1 MKNKQGFLPNLLNKY
16 GIRKLS
22 AGTAS
27 LLIGATLVFGING
40 QVKAA
45 ETDNTFSQ
53 NEDNKTND
61 SKSSDE
67 ELVKSED
74 DQISNTSADTTLE
87 SEFEQNNNP
96 SSIEESTNRND
107 EDTLSQRT
115 STETET
121 DTHVK
126 SADNQTTNETTNKN
140 DDNATTNHTENTS
153 DESTYQSD
161 DLNTTQHDN
170 SNTNQDTQSTLNP
183 TSKESSNKDEATSS
197 TPKEST
203 NIEKTS
209 LSNDTN
215 HQTTDEVNHS
225 DSNNMTNSTPND
237 IENELDTTQ
246 LTSHDE
252 SPSPQS
258 DNFTGF
264 TNLMATPLN
273 LRNDNS
279 RINLLAATEDTKPKT
294 YTKPNNSEYS
304 YLLND
309 LGYDATTVKEN
320 SNLRH
325 AGISQSQDN
334 TGSVIKLNLTKWLS
348 LQSNFV
354 NGGKVNLSFAQSDFY
369 TQIESITLSG
379 VKMDTTNNGQNWSAP
394 INGST
399 VNSGEIGSVTN
410 HEILIT
416 LKNSQTLSSLGY
428 SNNRPVYLTHTW
440 TTNDG
445 AIAEESIQVAS
456 ITPTLD
462 SKAPN
467 TTQKSGFTAGRVINK
482 IKYDSSQ
489 KSIKSVHTFKPN
501 ENFLQT
507 DYRAVLYVKEQVNKE
522 LIPYIDPNSVK
533 LYVSD
538 PDGKPIS
545 QDRYVNGSI
554 DNDGLFDSSK
564 INEISIKNNNTS
576 DQLSNART
584 SLDKNVFFGTL
595 GQSRSYTI
603 SYKLKDGYTL
613 ESVASKVSARET
625 FDSWMEVDYLDSYDS
640 GAPNKRLF
648 GSYASSYIDMIDRI
662 APVAPKA
669 NNITTEDTS
678 IKGTAEADTNINL
691 TFSDGRTLNGKVD
704 TNGNFSITIPS
715 DYVLTGKET
724 IKITSI
730 DKGDNVS
737 PAITISVID
746 KTPPAVKAISNKTQE
761 VNTAFNPF
769 IIEATDNSG
778 DKVMH
783 DVRGLPAGVTFNN
796 SSNMISGTPT
806 DVGSYT
812 VTVISRDVK
821 GNETE
826 TSFKINVVDTT
837 KPTVESVADQTQEV
851 NTEIEPIKI
860 EATDNSGQAVTNKV
874 EGLPDGV
881 TFDEA
886 TNTISGTPNEVGSYT
901 VTVTTTD
908 ESGNSETTTF
918 TIDVEDTTKPTVED
932 IADQT
937 QEVNTEITPITI
949 ESEDNSGRA
958 VMNKVEGLPD
968 GVTFDETTNTI
979 SGTPNEVGSYD
990 IKVTTTDESGNSETT
1005 TFTINV
1011 EDTTKPTV
1019 EDIADQTQE
1028 VNTEITPITIE
1039 SEDNSGQAV
1048 TNKVDGL
1055 PNGVTFDEAT
1065 NTISGTPNEVGS
1077 YDIKVT
1083 TTDESGNVTETTFT
1097 IDVED
1102 TTKPTVESVADQT
1115 QEVNTEITPITIESE
1130 DNSDQAV
1137 TNKVEGLPDG
1147 VTFDETT
1154 NTISGTPS
1162 EVGSYTVTVTTTDE
1176 SGNSETTT
1184 FTINVEDTTKP
1195 TVESVADQTQEVN
1208 TEITPITIES
1218 EDNSGQAVT
1227 NKVEGLPD
1235 GVTFDEATNT
1245 ISGTPSEVGRY
1256 DVTVTT
1262 TDESGNS
1269 ETTTFSINVEDTTK
1283 PTVESVA
1290 DQTQEVNTEITPI
1303 TIESEDNSDQA
1314 VTNKVEGLPDGVT
1327 FDETTNTISGTPSEV
1342 GSYTVTVTTTDE
1354 SGNSETTTFTIN
1366 VEDTTKP
1373 TVESVADQTQEVN
1386 TEITPITIESEDNS
1400 GQAVTNKVEGL
1411 PDGVTFDEATN
1422 TISGTPSEVGRYDVT
1437 VTTTDESGNSE
1448 TTTFSINVEDT
1459 TKPTVEDIADQTQEV
1474 NTEIEP
1480 IKIEATDNSGQAVTN
1495 KVEGLPAGV
1504 TFDEA
1509 TNTISGT
1516 PNEVGSYTVTV
1527 TTTDESGNSETTTFT
1542 IDVKD
1547 TTKPTV
1553 ESVANQTQE
1562 VNTEIEPIKIE
1573 ARDNSGQAVTNK
1585 VDGLPN
1591 GVTFDETTNTIS
1603 GTPSEVGSYDIK
1615 VTTTD
1620 ESGNATETT
1629 FTIDVEDTT
1638 KPTVESVADQKQEV
1652 NTEIEPIKIEAT
1664 DNSGQAVTNKV
1675 DGLPAGVT
1683 FDEATNTISG
1693 TPSEVGSYTVTVT
1706 TTDESGNATET
1717 TFTIDVEDTTK
1728 PTVEDIA
1735 DQTQEVN
1742 TEITPIKIEATDN
1755 SGQGVTNKVEGLP
1768 DGVTFDEAMNT
1779 ISGTPSEVSS
1789 YDITVTTT
1797 DESGNS
1803 ETTTF
1808 TIDVKDTT
1816 KPTVESVADQKQEVN
1831 TEIEPIKIE
1840 ATDNSGQA
1848 VTNKVDGLPAGVTF
1862 DEATNTISGTPSE
1875 VGSYTVTVTTTDESG
1890 NATETTFTIDVEDTT
1905 KPTVESVADQTQ
1917 EVNTEITPIT
1927 IESEDNSGQAVTNK
1941 VEGLPDGVTFDEATN
1956 TISGTPSEVGS
1967 YDITVTTTDESGN
1980 SETTTFTIDVEDTT
1994 KPTVES
2000 VVDQTQEVNTEITPI
2015 KIEATDNSGQTVMNK
2030 VEGLPD
2036 GVTFDEATNTISGTP
2051 SEVGSYTVTV
2061 TTTDE
2066 SGNATEITFTINVED
2081 TTKPTVEDIA
2091 DQTQEVN
2098 TEITP
2103 IKIEATD
2110 NSGQGVTNKVDGLPD
2125 GVTFDEATNTISGTP
2140 NEVGSYTVTVTT
2152 TDESGNATETTFTIN
2167 VEDTTKPTVESVVDQ
2182 TQEVNTEITPIN
2194 IEATDNSGQAV
2205 TNKVEGLPNGVT
2217 FDETTNTISGTPNEV
2232 GSYGI
2237 TVTTT
2242 DESGNVTETTFTIDV
2257 EDTTK
2262 PTVESVADQTQEVN
2276 TEITPIT
2283 IESEDNSGQAVTNKV
2298 EGLPDGV
2305 TFDETTNTIS
2315 GTPNEVGSYGITVTT
2330 TDESG
2335 NATEITFTINV
2346 EDTTKPTVE
2355 DIADQTQEVNTEIT
2369 PIKIEATDNSGQGV
2383 TNKVDGLPD
2392 GVTFDEATNTISGTP
2407 NEVGSYTVT
2416 VTTTDESGNATETTF
2431 TINVEDTTKPTVES
2445 VVDQTQEVNTEITP
2459 INIEATD
2466 NSGQAVTNKVEGLP
2480 NGVTFDETTN
2490 TISGTPNEVGSYG
2503 ITVTTTDE
2511 SGNVTETT
2519 FTIDVEDITKP
2530 TVESVADQTQEINT
2544 EIEPIKIEATDNSG
2558 QVVTNKVDGLPDGVT
2573 FDEATNTIS
2582 GTPNEVGS
2590 YGITVTTTD
2599 ESGNVTET
2607 TFTIDVKDTTKPTV
2621 ESIANQTQEVNTEIT
2636 PITIESEDNS
2646 GQAVTNKVEGLPDG
2660 VTFDEATNTIS
2671 GTPSEVGSY
2680 TVTVTT
2686 TDESGNATETTFT
2699 INVEDTTKPTVE
2711 SVADQTQ
2718 EVNTEIEPIK
2728 IEATDNSGQMVTNKV
2743 DGLPDGLTFD
2753 EATNTISGTPNE
2765 VGSYGITVTTTDES
2779 GNVTETTFTIDV
2791 KDTTKPTVESVADQT
2806 QEVNTE
2812 IEPIKIE
2819 AKDNSGQ
2826 AVTNKVEGL
2835 PDGVTFDEAT
2845 NTISGTPNEVGSYDI
2860 KVTTTDESGN
2870 ETETTFT
2877 IDVEDTTKPT
2887 VESVADQ
2894 TQEVNTEIT
2903 PITIESEDNSGQAI
2917 TNKVEGLPDGV
2928 TFDEA
2933 TNTISGTPNEVGR
2946 YDITVTTTDESGN
2959 ETETTFTINVE
2970 DTTKPTV
2977 ESIANQTQEVNT
2989 EITPITIESEDNSGQ
3004 AVTNKVDGLP
3014 DGVTFDE
3021 ATNTISGTPSE
3032 VGSYTVTVTT
3042 TDESGNETETTFTIN
3057 VEDTTK
3063 PTVESVADQT
3073 QEVNTEIEPIKIE
3086 ATDNSGQAVTNK
3098 VDGLPDGLTFDEA
3111 TNTISGTPN
3120 EVGSY
3125 GITVTTTDESG
3136 NETETTFTIDVKDT
3150 TKPTVESVADQTQEV
3165 NTEIE
3170 PIKIEA
3176 KDNSGQAVTNKVEGL
3191 PDGVTFDEATNTIS
3205 GTPSEV
3211 GSYTVTVTTTDE
3223 SGNSETTTFTI
3234 EVKDTTKPTV
3244 EDIAD
3249 QTQEVNTEIEPIKI
3263 EAKDNSGQAVTNK
3276 VDGLPAGVT
3285 FDEATNTIS
3294 GTPTEVGKYLITIT
3308 TIDKDGNT
3316 ATTTLTINIIDTTAP
3331 EQPTINKVTEN
3342 STEVSGRGEPGTI
3355 VEVTFPDGN
3364 KVEGKVD
3371 SDGNYHIQVPSE
3383 TTLKGGQPLQVI
3395 AIDKA
3400 GNKSEST
3407 TTTVID
3413 TTAPEQPTINKVTEN
3428 STEVSGRGEPGTIV
3442 EVTFPDGNKVEGKV
3456 DSDGNYHIQVPSET
3470 TLKGGQPLQ
3479 VIAIDKAGNK
3489 SESTTTTVIDTTA
3502 PEQPTINKVTE
3513 NSTEVSG
3520 RGEPGTIVEVTFPD
3534 GNKVEG
3540 KVDSDGNYHIQIPSD
3555 EKFKVGQQ
3563 LIVKVVDEEGNV
3575 SEPSI
3580 ATVHEEDKN
3589 SEKPGTVTDTVTKNN
3604 SKSLKHKASEQ
3615 QSYHNKSEK
3624 IMSVNKPTKIVEKDM
3639 STYDYSRYSKDI
3651 SNKNNKSATF
3661 EQQNVSD
3668 INNNQYSRNK
3678 VNQPVK
3684 KSRTNEINKD
3694 LPQTGE
3700 ENLNKSTLFGTLVA
3714 SLGALLLFFKRRK
3727 KDEDGK
3733 E

>member
-140 DDNATTNHTENTS
+140 DDNATTNHTESTS

-613 ESVASKVSARET
+613 ESIASKVSARET

-806 DVGSYT
+806 DVGLYT

-860 EATDNSGQAVTNKV
+860 EATDNSGQTVMNKV

-886 TNTISGTPNEVGSYT
+886 TNTISGTPSEVGSYT

-908 ESGNSETTTF
+908 ESGN
-918 TIDVEDTTKPTVED
+918 
-932 IADQT
+932 A
-937 QEVNTEITPITI
+937 
-949 ESEDNSGRA
+949 
-958 VMNKVEGLPD
+958 
-968 GVTFDETTNTI
+968 
-979 SGTPNEVGSYD
+979 
-990 IKVTTTDESGNSETT
+990 
-1005 TFTINV
+1005 
-1011 EDTTKPTV
+1011 
-1019 EDIADQTQE
+1019 
-1028 VNTEITPITIE
+1028 
-1039 SEDNSGQAV
+1039 
-1048 TNKVDGL
+1048 
-1055 PNGVTFDEAT
+1055 
-1065 NTISGTPNEVGS
+1065 
-1077 YDIKVT
+1077 
-1083 TTDESGNVTETTFT
+1083 TETTFT
-1097 IDVED
+1097 INVED

-1115 QEVNTEITPITIESE
+1115 QEVNTEITPIKIEAR
-1130 DNSDQAV
+1130 DNSGQAV

-1184 FTINVEDTTKP
+1184 FTIDVKDTTKP
-1195 TVESVADQTQEVN
+1195 TVEDIVDQTQEVN

-1218 EDNSGQAVT
+1218 EDNSG
-1227 NKVEGLPD
+1227 
-1235 GVTFDEATNT
+1235 
-1245 ISGTPSEVGRY
+1245 
-1256 DVTVTT
+1256 
-1262 TDESGNS
+1262 
-1269 ETTTFSINVEDTTK
+1269 
-1283 PTVESVA
+1283 
-1290 DQTQEVNTEITPI
+1290 
-1303 TIESEDNSDQA
+1303 QA

-1354 SGNSETTTFTIN
+1354 SGNSETTTFTIDVEDTTKPTVESVADQKQEVNTEIEPIKIEATDNSGQGVTNKVEGLPDGVTFDETTNTISGTPNEVGSYTVTVTTTDESGNATETTFTIDVEDTTKPTVESIADQTQEINTEIEPIKIEATDNSGQAVTNKVDGLPAGVTFDETTNTISGTPSKVGSYDITVTTTDESGNSETTTFTIN

-1386 TEITPITIESEDNS
+1386 TEIEPIKIEAKDNS
-1400 GQAVTNKVEGL
+1400 GQAVTNKVDGL
-1411 PDGVTFDEATN
+1411 PAGVTYDEVTN
-1422 TISGTPSEVGRYDVT
+1422 TISGTPSEVGSYTVT
-1437 VTTTDESGNSE
+1437 VTTTDESGNATE
-1448 TTTFSINVEDT
+1448 TTFTIDVKDT
-1459 TKPTVEDIADQTQEV
+1459 TKPTVEDIADQKQEV

-1495 KVEGLPAGV
+1495 KVEGLPDGV
-1504 TFDEA
+1504 TFDET

-1516 PNEVGSYTVTV
+1516 PSETGSYTVTV

-1542 IDVKD
+1542 IDVED

-1553 ESVANQTQE
+1553 ESVADQTQE
-1562 VNTEIEPIKIE
+1562 VNTEITPIKIE
-1573 ARDNSGQAVTNK
+1573 ARDNSGQTVTNK

-1620 ESGNATETT
+1620 ESGNETETT

-1638 KPTVESVADQKQEV
+1638 KPTVK
-1652 NTEIEPIKIEAT
+1652 
-1664 DNSGQAVTNKV
+1664 
-1675 DGLPAGVT
+1675 
-1683 FDEATNTISG
+1683 
-1693 TPSEVGSYTVTVT
+1693 
-1706 TTDESGNATET
+1706 
-1717 TFTIDVEDTTK
+1717 
-1728 PTVEDIA
+1728 DIA
-1735 DQTQEVN
+1735 DQT
-1742 TEITPIKIEATDN
+1742 
-1755 SGQGVTNKVEGLP
+1755 
-1768 DGVTFDEAMNT
+1768 
-1779 ISGTPSEVSS
+1779 
-1789 YDITVTTT
+1789 
-1797 DESGNS
+1797 
-1803 ETTTF
+1803 
-1808 TIDVKDTT
+1808 
-1816 KPTVESVADQKQEVN
+1816 QEVN

-1941 VEGLPDGVTFDEATN
+1941 VDGLPDGVTFDEAANTISGTPSEVGSYDIKVTTTDESGNATETTFTIDVEDTSKPTVESVANQTQEVNTEITPIKIEATDNSGQTVTNKVEGLPDGVTFDEATNTISGTPNEVGSYDIKVTTTDESGNATETTFTINVEDTTKPTVEDIADQTQEVNTEITPITIESEDNSGQVVTNKVEGLPDGVTFDEATNTISGTPSEVGRYDITVTTTDESGNATETTFTIDVEDTTKPTVESVADQTQEVNTEIEPIKIEATDNSGQAVTNKVDGLPAGVTFDETTN

-1980 SETTTFTIDVEDTT
+1980 SETTTFTIDVKDTT

-2000 VVDQTQEVNTEITPI
+2000 VADQTQEVNTEIEPI
-2015 KIEATDNSGQTVMNK
+2015 KIESEDNSGRAVMNK

-2051 SEVGSYTVTV
+2051 SEVGSY
-2061 TTTDE
+2061 
-2066 SGNATEITFTINVED
+2066 
-2081 TTKPTVEDIA
+2081 DI
-2091 DQTQEVN
+2091 
-2098 TEITP
+2098 
-2103 IKIEATD
+2103 K
-2110 NSGQGVTNKVDGLPD
+2110 
-2125 GVTFDEATNTISGTP
+2125 
-2140 NEVGSYTVTVTT
+2140 
-2152 TDESGNATETTFTIN
+2152 
-2167 VEDTTKPTVESVVDQ
+2167 
-2182 TQEVNTEITPIN
+2182 
-2194 IEATDNSGQAV
+2194 
-2205 TNKVEGLPNGVT
+2205 
-2217 FDETTNTISGTPNEV
+2217 
-2232 GSYGI
+2232 
-2237 TVTTT
+2237 VTTT

-2262 PTVESVADQTQEVN
+2262 PTVE
-2276 TEITPIT
+2276 
-2283 IESEDNSGQAVTNKV
+2283 
-2298 EGLPDGV
+2298 
-2305 TFDETTNTIS
+2305 
-2315 GTPNEVGSYGITVTT
+2315 
-2330 TDESG
+2330 
-2335 NATEITFTINV
+2335 
-2346 EDTTKPTVE
+2346 
-2355 DIADQTQEVNTEIT
+2355 DIADQTQEVNTEI
-2369 PIKIEATDNSGQGV
+2369 
-2383 TNKVDGLPD
+2383 
-2392 GVTFDEATNTISGTP
+2392 
-2407 NEVGSYTVT
+2407 
-2416 VTTTDESGNATETTF
+2416 
-2431 TINVEDTTKPTVES
+2431 
-2445 VVDQTQEVNTEITP
+2445 
-2459 INIEATD
+2459 
-2466 NSGQAVTNKVEGLP
+2466 
-2480 NGVTFDETTN
+2480 
-2490 TISGTPNEVGSYG
+2490 
-2503 ITVTTTDE
+2503 
-2511 SGNVTETT
+2511 
-2519 FTIDVEDITKP
+2519 
-2530 TVESVADQTQEINT
+2530 
-2544 EIEPIKIEATDNSG
+2544 EPIKIEAR
-2558 QVVTNKVDGLPDGVT
+2558 
-2573 FDEATNTIS
+2573 
-2582 GTPNEVGS
+2582 
-2590 YGITVTTTD
+2590 
-2599 ESGNVTET
+2599 
-2607 TFTIDVKDTTKPTV
+2607 
-2621 ESIANQTQEVNTEIT
+2621 
-2636 PITIESEDNS
+2636 DNS

-2686 TDESGNATETTFT
+2686 TDESGNSETTTFT
-2699 INVEDTTKPTVE
+2699 IDVEDTTKPTVE

-2728 IEATDNSGQMVTNKV
+2728 IEARDNSGQAVTNKV
-2743 DGLPDGLTFD
+2743 DGLPNGVTFD
-2753 EATNTISGTPNE
+2753 EATNTISGTPSE
-2765 VGSYGITVTTTDES
+2765 VGSYTVTVTTIDESGNATETTFTINVEDTTKPTVEDIADQTQEVNTEITPITIESEDNSGQAVTNKVDGLPAGVTFDEATNTINGTPSEVGSYDVTVTTTDES
-2779 GNVTETTFTIDV
+2779 GNSETTIFTIDV

-2819 AKDNSGQ
+2819 ARDNSGQ
-2826 AVTNKVEGL
+2826 AVTNKVDGL
-2835 PDGVTFDEAT
+2835 PAGVTFDEAT

-2870 ETETTFT
+2870 SETTIFT
-2877 IDVEDTTKPT
+2877 IDVKDTTKPT

-2894 TQEVNTEIT
+2894 TQEVNTEIES
-2903 PITIESEDNSGQAI
+2903 IKIEARDNSGQAV
-2917 TNKVEGLPDGV
+2917 TNKVDGLPAGV

-2933 TNTISGTPNEVGR
+2933 TNTISGTPNEVGS
-2946 YDITVTTTDESGN
+2946 YDIKVTTTDESGNSETTIFTIDVKDTTKPTVESVADQTQEVNTEIESIKIEARDNSGQAVTNKVDGLPAGVTFDEATNTISGTPSEVGSYTVTVTTTDESGN
-2959 ETETTFTINVE
+2959 SETTTFTIDVEDTTKPTVEDIADQTQEVNTEIDPIKIEATDNSGQAITNKVDGLPDGVTFDEVTNTISGTPSKVGSYTVTVTTTDESGNSETTTFTIDVEDTSKPTVESVADQTQEVNTEIEPIKIEATDNSGQAVTNKVDGLPDGVTFDETTNTISGTPSEVGSYDVTVTTTDESGNATETTFTINVE

-3042 TDESGNETETTFTIN
+3042 TDESGNSETTTFTIE
-3057 VEDTTK
+3057 VKDTTK

-3098 VDGLPDGLTFDEA
+3098 VDGLPDGVTFDEA

-3136 NETETTFTIDVKDT
+3136 NVTETTFTIDVKDT

-3400 GNKSEST
+3400 GNKSET
-3407 TTTVID
+3407 
-3413 TTAPEQPTINKVTEN
+3413 
-3428 STEVSGRGEPGTIV
+3428 
-3442 EVTFPDGNKVEGKV
+3442 
-3456 DSDGNYHIQVPSET
+3456 
-3470 TLKGGQPLQ
+3470 
-3479 VIAIDKAGNK
+3479 
-3489 SESTTTTVIDTTA
+3489 TTTTVIDTTA

>member
-140 DDNATTNHTENTS
+140 DDNATTNHTESTS

-613 ESVASKVSARET
+613 ESIASKVSARET

-806 DVGSYT
+806 DVGLYT

-860 EATDNSGQAVTNKV
+860 EATDNSGQTVMNKV

-886 TNTISGTPNEVGSYT
+886 TNTISGTPSEVGSYT

-908 ESGNSETTTF
+908 ESGN
-918 TIDVEDTTKPTVED
+918 
-932 IADQT
+932 A
-937 QEVNTEITPITI
+937 
-949 ESEDNSGRA
+949 
-958 VMNKVEGLPD
+958 
-968 GVTFDETTNTI
+968 
-979 SGTPNEVGSYD
+979 
-990 IKVTTTDESGNSETT
+990 
-1005 TFTINV
+1005 
-1011 EDTTKPTV
+1011 
-1019 EDIADQTQE
+1019 
-1028 VNTEITPITIE
+1028 
-1039 SEDNSGQAV
+1039 
-1048 TNKVDGL
+1048 
-1055 PNGVTFDEAT
+1055 
-1065 NTISGTPNEVGS
+1065 
-1077 YDIKVT
+1077 
-1083 TTDESGNVTETTFT
+1083 TETTFT
-1097 IDVED
+1097 INVED

-1115 QEVNTEITPITIESE
+1115 QEVNTEITPIKIEAR
-1130 DNSDQAV
+1130 DNSGQAV

-1184 FTINVEDTTKP
+1184 FTIDVKDTTKP
-1195 TVESVADQTQEVN
+1195 TVEDIVDQTQEVN

-1218 EDNSGQAVT
+1218 EDNSG
-1227 NKVEGLPD
+1227 
-1235 GVTFDEATNT
+1235 
-1245 ISGTPSEVGRY
+1245 
-1256 DVTVTT
+1256 
-1262 TDESGNS
+1262 
-1269 ETTTFSINVEDTTK
+1269 
-1283 PTVESVA
+1283 
-1290 DQTQEVNTEITPI
+1290 
-1303 TIESEDNSDQA
+1303 QA

-1354 SGNSETTTFTIN
+1354 SGNSETTTFTID

-1373 TVESVADQTQEVN
+1373 TVESVADQKQEVN
-1386 TEITPITIESEDNS
+1386 TEIEPIKIEATDNS
-1400 GQAVTNKVEGL
+1400 GQGVTNKVDGL
-1411 PDGVTFDEATN
+1411 PAGVTFDEATN
-1422 TISGTPSEVGRYDVT
+1422 TISGTPSEVGSYDIK

-1448 TTTFSINVEDT
+1448 TTTFTIDVEDT

-1474 NTEIEP
+1474 NTEITP
-1480 IKIEATDNSGQAVTN
+1480 IKIEATDNSGQT
-1495 KVEGLPAGV
+1495 
-1504 TFDEA
+1504 
-1509 TNTISGT
+1509 
-1516 PNEVGSYTVTV
+1516 
-1527 TTTDESGNSETTTFT
+1527 
-1542 IDVKD
+1542 
-1547 TTKPTV
+1547 
-1553 ESVANQTQE
+1553 
-1562 VNTEIEPIKIE
+1562 
-1573 ARDNSGQAVTNK
+1573 VTNK
-1585 VDGLPN
+1585 VDGLPD
-1591 GVTFDETTNTIS
+1591 GVTFDEATNTIS

-1629 FTIDVEDTT
+1629 FTIDVEDTS
-1638 KPTVESVADQKQEV
+1638 KPTVESVADQTQEV
-1652 NTEIEPIKIEAT
+1652 NTEITPIKIEAR

-1693 TPSEVGSYTVTVT
+1693 TPSEVGSYDVTVT
-1706 TTDESGNATET
+1706 TTDESGNATEI
-1717 TFTIDVEDTTK
+1717 TFTINVEDTTK

-1768 DGVTFDEAMNT
+1768 DGVTFDETTNTISGTPNEVGSYTVTVTTTDESGNATETTFTIDVEDTTKPTVESIADQTQEINTEIEPIKIEATDNSGQAVTNKVDGLPAGVTFDETTNT
-1779 ISGTPSEVSS
+1779 ISGTPSKVGS

-1808 TIDVKDTT
+1808 TINVEDTT
-1816 KPTVESVADQKQEVN
+1816 KPTVESVADQTQEVNTEIEPIKIEAKDNSGQAVTNKVDGLPAGVTYDEVTNTISGTPSEVGSYTVTVTTTDESGNATETTFTIDVKDTTKPTVEDIADQKQEVNTEIEPIKIEATDNSGQAVTNKVEGLPDGVTFDETTNTISGTPSETGSYTVTVTTTDESGNSETTTFTIDVEDTTKPTVESVADQTQEVNTEITPIKIEARDNSGQTVTNKVDGLPNGVTFDETTNTISGTPSEVGSYDIKVTTTDESGNETETTFTIDVEDTTKPTVKDIADQTQEVN

-1941 VEGLPDGVTFDEATN
+1941 VDGLPDGVTFDEAAN

-1967 YDITVTTTDESGN
+1967 YDIKVTTTDESGN
-1980 SETTTFTIDVEDTT
+1980 ATETTFTIDVEDTS

-2000 VVDQTQEVNTEITPI
+2000 VANQTQEVNTEITPI
-2015 KIEATDNSGQTVMNK
+2015 KIEATDNSGQT
-2030 VEGLPD
+2030 
-2036 GVTFDEATNTISGTP
+2036 
-2051 SEVGSYTVTV
+2051 
-2061 TTTDE
+2061 
-2066 SGNATEITFTINVED
+2066 
-2081 TTKPTVEDIA
+2081 
-2091 DQTQEVN
+2091 
-2098 TEITP
+2098 
-2103 IKIEATD
+2103 
-2110 NSGQGVTNKVDGLPD
+2110 
-2125 GVTFDEATNTISGTP
+2125 
-2140 NEVGSYTVTVTT
+2140 
-2152 TDESGNATETTFTIN
+2152 
-2167 VEDTTKPTVESVVDQ
+2167 
-2182 TQEVNTEITPIN
+2182 
-2194 IEATDNSGQAV
+2194 
-2205 TNKVEGLPNGVT
+2205 
-2217 FDETTNTISGTPNEV
+2217 
-2232 GSYGI
+2232 
-2237 TVTTT
+2237 
-2242 DESGNVTETTFTIDV
+2242 
-2257 EDTTK
+2257 
-2262 PTVESVADQTQEVN
+2262 
-2276 TEITPIT
+2276 
-2283 IESEDNSGQAVTNKV
+2283 
-2298 EGLPDGV
+2298 
-2305 TFDETTNTIS
+2305 
-2315 GTPNEVGSYGITVTT
+2315 
-2330 TDESG
+2330 
-2335 NATEITFTINV
+2335 
-2346 EDTTKPTVE
+2346 
-2355 DIADQTQEVNTEIT
+2355 
-2369 PIKIEATDNSGQGV
+2369 
-2383 TNKVDGLPD
+2383 
-2392 GVTFDEATNTISGTP
+2392 
-2407 NEVGSYTVT
+2407 
-2416 VTTTDESGNATETTF
+2416 
-2431 TINVEDTTKPTVES
+2431 
-2445 VVDQTQEVNTEITP
+2445 
-2459 INIEATD
+2459 
-2466 NSGQAVTNKVEGLP
+2466 
-2480 NGVTFDETTN
+2480 
-2490 TISGTPNEVGSYG
+2490 
-2503 ITVTTTDE
+2503 
-2511 SGNVTETT
+2511 
-2519 FTIDVEDITKP
+2519 
-2530 TVESVADQTQEINT
+2530 
-2544 EIEPIKIEATDNSG
+2544 
-2558 QVVTNKVDGLPDGVT
+2558 
-2573 FDEATNTIS
+2573 
-2582 GTPNEVGS
+2582 
-2590 YGITVTTTD
+2590 
-2599 ESGNVTET
+2599 
-2607 TFTIDVKDTTKPTV
+2607 
-2621 ESIANQTQEVNTEIT
+2621 
-2636 PITIESEDNS
+2636 
-2646 GQAVTNKVEGLPDG
+2646 
-2660 VTFDEATNTIS
+2660 
-2671 GTPSEVGSY
+2671 
-2680 TVTVTT
+2680 
-2686 TDESGNATETTFT
+2686 
-2699 INVEDTTKPTVE
+2699 
-2711 SVADQTQ
+2711 
-2718 EVNTEIEPIK
+2718 
-2728 IEATDNSGQMVTNKV
+2728 
-2743 DGLPDGLTFD
+2743 
-2753 EATNTISGTPNE
+2753 
-2765 VGSYGITVTTTDES
+2765 
-2779 GNVTETTFTIDV
+2779 
-2791 KDTTKPTVESVADQT
+2791 
-2806 QEVNTE
+2806 
-2812 IEPIKIE
+2812 
-2819 AKDNSGQ
+2819 
-2826 AVTNKVEGL
+2826 VTNKVEGL

-2870 ETETTFT
+2870 ATETTFTINVEDTTKPTVEDIADQTQEVNTEITPITIESEDNSGQVVTNKVEGLPDGVTFDEATNTISGTPSEVGRYDITVTTTDESGNATETTFT

-2894 TQEVNTEIT
+2894 TQEVNTEIEPIKIEATDNSGQAVTNKVDGLPAGVTFDETTNTISGT
-2903 PITIESEDNSGQAI
+2903 PSEVGSYDITVTTTDESGNSETTTFTIDVKDTTKPTVESVADQTQEVNTEIEPIKIESEDNSGRAVM
-2917 TNKVEGLPDGV
+2917 NKVEGLPDGV

-2933 TNTISGTPNEVGR
+2933 TNTISGTPSEVGS
-2946 YDITVTTTDESGN
+2946 YDIKVTTTDESGNVTETTFTIDVEDTTKPTVEDIADQTQEVNTEIEPIKIEARDNSGQAVTNKVDGLPAGVTFDEATNTISGTPSEVGSYTVTVTTTDESGN
-2959 ETETTFTINVE
+2959 SETTTFTIDVEDTTKPTVESVADQTQEVNTEIEPIKIEARDNSGQAVTNKVDGLPNGVTFDEATNTISGTPSEVGSYTVTVTTIDESGNATETTFTINVEDTTKPTVEDIADQTQEVNTEITPITIESEDNSGQAVTNKVDGLPAGVTFDEATNTINGTPSEVGSYDVTVTTTDESGNSETTIFTIDVKDTTKPTVESVADQTQEVNTEIEPIKIEARDNSGQAVTNKVDGLPNGVTFDEATNTISGTPSEVGSYTVTVTTIDESGNATETTFTINVEDTTKPTVEDIADQTQEVNTEITPITIESEDNSGQAVTNKVDGLPAGVTFDEATNTINGTPSEVGSYDVTVTTTDESGNSETTIFTIDVKDTTKPTVESVADQTQEVNTEIEPIKIEARDNSGQAVTNKVDGLPAGVTFDEATNTISGTPNEVGSYDIKVTTTDESGNSETTIFTIDVKDTTKPTVESVADQTQEVNTEIESIKIEARDNSGQAVTNKVDGLPAGVTFDEATNTISGTPSEVGSYTVTVTTTDESGNSETTTFTIDVEDTTKPTVEDIADQTQEVNTEIDPIKIEATDNSGQAITNKVDGLPDGVTFDEVTNTISGTPSKVGSYTVTVTTTDESGNSETTTFTIDVEDTSKPTVESVADQTQEVNTEIEPIKIEATDNSGQAVTNKVDGLPDGVTFDETTNTISGTPSEVGSYDVTVTTTDESGNATETTFTINVE

-3004 AVTNKVDGLP
+3004 AVTNKV
-3014 DGVTFDE
+3014 E
-3021 ATNTISGTPSE
+3021 
-3032 VGSYTVTVTT
+3032 
-3042 TDESGNETETTFTIN
+3042 
-3057 VEDTTK
+3057 
-3063 PTVESVADQT
+3063 
-3073 QEVNTEIEPIKIE
+3073 
-3086 ATDNSGQAVTNK
+3086 
-3098 VDGLPDGLTFDEA
+3098 
-3111 TNTISGTPN
+3111 
-3120 EVGSY
+3120 
-3125 GITVTTTDESG
+3125 
-3136 NETETTFTIDVKDT
+3136 
-3150 TKPTVESVADQTQEV
+3150 
-3165 NTEIE
+3165 
-3170 PIKIEA
+3170 
-3176 KDNSGQAVTNKVEGL
+3176 
-3191 PDGVTFDEATNTIS
+3191 
-3205 GTPSEV
+3205 
-3211 GSYTVTVTTTDE
+3211 
-3223 SGNSETTTFTI
+3223 
-3234 EVKDTTKPTV
+3234 
-3244 EDIAD
+3244 
-3249 QTQEVNTEIEPIKI
+3249 
-3263 EAKDNSGQAVTNK
+3263 
-3276 VDGLPAGVT
+3276 GLPAGVT

-3400 GNKSEST
+3400 GNKSET
-3407 TTTVID
+3407 
-3413 TTAPEQPTINKVTEN
+3413 
-3428 STEVSGRGEPGTIV
+3428 
-3442 EVTFPDGNKVEGKV
+3442 
-3456 DSDGNYHIQVPSET
+3456 
-3470 TLKGGQPLQ
+3470 
-3479 VIAIDKAGNK
+3479 
-3489 SESTTTTVIDTTA
+3489 TTTTVIDTTA

>member
-140 DDNATTNHTENTS
+140 DDNATTNHTESTS

-197 TPKEST
+197 TPKESN

-225 DSNNMTNSTPND
+225 DSDNMTNSTSND

-273 LRNDNS
+273 LRNDNP

-325 AGISQSQDN
+325 AGISQLQDN

-348 LQSNFV
+348 LQSDFV

-613 ESVASKVSARET
+613 ESIASKVSARET

-648 GSYASSYIDMIDRI
+648 GSYASSYIDVIDRI
-662 APVAPKA
+662 PPVAPKA

-691 TFSDGRTLNGKVD
+691 AFNDGRTLNGKVD
-704 TNGNFSITIPS
+704 SNGNFSITIPS

-730 DKGDNVS
+730 DKGANVS

-778 DKVMH
+778 DKVIH

-806 DVGSYT
+806 NVGTYT

-837 KPTVESVADQTQEV
+837 KPTVEEIADQTQEV
-851 NTEIEPIKI
+851 NTEIEPIKIEATDNSGQAVTNKVEGLPAGVTYDEATNTISGTPSEVGSYDIKVTTTDESGNATETMFTIDVEDTTKPTVEDITDQTQEVNTEITPINIEATDNSGQTVTNKVEGLPDGVTFDEATNTISGTPSEVGRYDITVTTTDESGNVTETTFTIDVEDTTKPTVEDIVDQTQEVNTEITPIKI

-886 TNTISGTPNEVGSYT
+886 TNTISGTPSEVGRYDI
-901 VTVTTTD
+901 TVTTTD

-918 TIDVEDTTKPTVED
+918 TIDVEDTTKPTVESV
-932 IADQT
+932 ADQK
-937 QEVNTEITPITI
+937 QEVNTEIEPIKI
-949 ESEDNSGRA
+949 EARDNSGQA
-958 VMNKVEGLPD
+958 VTNKVEGLPA
-968 GVTFDETTNTI
+968 GVTYDEATNTI
-979 SGTPNEVGSYD
+979 SGTPSEVGSYD
-990 IKVTTTDESGNSETT
+990 IKVTTTDESGN
-1005 TFTINV
+1005 
-1011 EDTTKPTV
+1011 
-1019 EDIADQTQE
+1019 A
-1028 VNTEITPITIE
+1028 
-1039 SEDNSGQAV
+1039 
-1048 TNKVDGL
+1048 
-1055 PNGVTFDEAT
+1055 
-1065 NTISGTPNEVGS
+1065 
-1077 YDIKVT
+1077 
-1083 TTDESGNVTETTFT
+1083 TETMFT

-1102 TTKPTVESVADQT
+1102 TTKPTVEDITDQT
-1115 QEVNTEITPITIESE
+1115 QEVNTEITPIKIEAT
-1130 DNSDQAV
+1130 DNSGQAV
-1137 TNKVEGLPDG
+1137 TNKVESLPDG
-1147 VTFDETT
+1147 VTFDEAT

-1176 SGNSETTT
+1176 SGNATETT
-1184 FTINVEDTTKP
+1184 FT
-1195 TVESVADQTQEVN
+1195 
-1208 TEITPITIES
+1208 
-1218 EDNSGQAVT
+1218 
-1227 NKVEGLPD
+1227 
-1235 GVTFDEATNT
+1235 
-1245 ISGTPSEVGRY
+1245 
-1256 DVTVTT
+1256 
-1262 TDESGNS
+1262 
-1269 ETTTFSINVEDTTK
+1269 
-1283 PTVESVA
+1283 
-1290 DQTQEVNTEITPI
+1290 
-1303 TIESEDNSDQA
+1303 
-1314 VTNKVEGLPDGVT
+1314 
-1327 FDETTNTISGTPSEV
+1327 
-1342 GSYTVTVTTTDE
+1342 
-1354 SGNSETTTFTIN
+1354 
-1366 VEDTTKP
+1366 
-1373 TVESVADQTQEVN
+1373 
-1386 TEITPITIESEDNS
+1386 
-1400 GQAVTNKVEGL
+1400 
-1411 PDGVTFDEATN
+1411 
-1422 TISGTPSEVGRYDVT
+1422 
-1437 VTTTDESGNSE
+1437 
-1448 TTTFSINVEDT
+1448 INVEDT

-1495 KVEGLPAGV
+1495 KV
-1504 TFDEA
+1504 
-1509 TNTISGT
+1509 
-1516 PNEVGSYTVTV
+1516 
-1527 TTTDESGNSETTTFT
+1527 
-1542 IDVKD
+1542 
-1547 TTKPTV
+1547 
-1553 ESVANQTQE
+1553 
-1562 VNTEIEPIKIE
+1562 
-1573 ARDNSGQAVTNK
+1573 
-1585 VDGLPN
+1585 DGLP
-1591 GVTFDETTNTIS
+1591 D
-1603 GTPSEVGSYDIK
+1603 
-1615 VTTTD
+1615 
-1620 ESGNATETT
+1620 
-1629 FTIDVEDTT
+1629 
-1638 KPTVESVADQKQEV
+1638 
-1652 NTEIEPIKIEAT
+1652 
-1664 DNSGQAVTNKV
+1664 
-1675 DGLPAGVT
+1675 GVT

-1742 TEITPIKIEATDN
+1742 TEI
-1755 SGQGVTNKVEGLP
+1755 
-1768 DGVTFDEAMNT
+1768 
-1779 ISGTPSEVSS
+1779 
-1789 YDITVTTT
+1789 
-1797 DESGNS
+1797 
-1803 ETTTF
+1803 
-1808 TIDVKDTT
+1808 
-1816 KPTVESVADQKQEVN
+1816 
-1831 TEIEPIKIE
+1831 EPIKIE
-1840 ATDNSGQA
+1840 AT
-1848 VTNKVDGLPAGVTF
+1848 
-1862 DEATNTISGTPSE
+1862 
-1875 VGSYTVTVTTTDESG
+1875 
-1890 NATETTFTIDVEDTT
+1890 
-1905 KPTVESVADQTQ
+1905 
-1917 EVNTEITPIT
+1917 
-1927 IESEDNSGQAVTNK
+1927 DNSGQAVTNK

-1956 TISGTPSEVGS
+1956 TISGTPSEVGR

-1980 SETTTFTIDVEDTT
+1980 VTETTFTIDVEDTT
-1994 KPTVES
+1994 KPTVEDI
-2000 VVDQTQEVNTEITPI
+2000 VDQTQEVNTEITPI
-2015 KIEATDNSGQTVMNK
+2015 KIEATDNSGQ
-2030 VEGLPD
+2030 
-2036 GVTFDEATNTISGTP
+2036 A
-2051 SEVGSYTVTV
+2051 
-2061 TTTDE
+2061 
-2066 SGNATEITFTINVED
+2066 
-2081 TTKPTVEDIA
+2081 
-2091 DQTQEVN
+2091 
-2098 TEITP
+2098 
-2103 IKIEATD
+2103 
-2110 NSGQGVTNKVDGLPD
+2110 VTNKVDGLPD

-2140 NEVGSYTVTVTT
+2140 NEVGSYDITVTTTDESGNSETTTFTINVEDTTKPTVESVADQTQEVNTEIEPIKIEAKDNSGQAITNKVDGLPAGVTFDEATNTISGTPNEVDSYDIKVTT

-2167 VEDTTKPTVESVVDQ
+2167 VEDTTKPTVE
-2182 TQEVNTEITPIN
+2182 
-2194 IEATDNSGQAV
+2194 
-2205 TNKVEGLPNGVT
+2205 
-2217 FDETTNTISGTPNEV
+2217 
-2232 GSYGI
+2232 
-2237 TVTTT
+2237 
-2242 DESGNVTETTFTIDV
+2242 
-2257 EDTTK
+2257 
-2262 PTVESVADQTQEVN
+2262 
-2276 TEITPIT
+2276 
-2283 IESEDNSGQAVTNKV
+2283 
-2298 EGLPDGV
+2298 
-2305 TFDETTNTIS
+2305 
-2315 GTPNEVGSYGITVTT
+2315 
-2330 TDESG
+2330 
-2335 NATEITFTINV
+2335 
-2346 EDTTKPTVE
+2346 
-2355 DIADQTQEVNTEIT
+2355 DIAD
-2369 PIKIEATDNSGQGV
+2369 
-2383 TNKVDGLPD
+2383 
-2392 GVTFDEATNTISGTP
+2392 
-2407 NEVGSYTVT
+2407 
-2416 VTTTDESGNATETTF
+2416 
-2431 TINVEDTTKPTVES
+2431 
-2445 VVDQTQEVNTEITP
+2445 
-2459 INIEATD
+2459 
-2466 NSGQAVTNKVEGLP
+2466 
-2480 NGVTFDETTN
+2480 
-2490 TISGTPNEVGSYG
+2490 
-2503 ITVTTTDE
+2503 
-2511 SGNVTETT
+2511 
-2519 FTIDVEDITKP
+2519 
-2530 TVESVADQTQEINT
+2530 
-2544 EIEPIKIEATDNSG
+2544 
-2558 QVVTNKVDGLPDGVT
+2558 
-2573 FDEATNTIS
+2573 
-2582 GTPNEVGS
+2582 
-2590 YGITVTTTD
+2590 
-2599 ESGNVTET
+2599 
-2607 TFTIDVKDTTKPTV
+2607 
-2621 ESIANQTQEVNTEIT
+2621 QTQEVNTEIT

-2686 TDESGNATETTFT
+2686 TDESGNSETTTFT
-2699 INVEDTTKPTVE
+2699 IDVKDTTKPTVE
-2711 SVADQTQ
+2711 DIADQTQ
-2718 EVNTEIEPIK
+2718 EVNTEITPIT
-2728 IEATDNSGQMVTNKV
+2728 IESEDNSGRAVTNKV
-2743 DGLPDGLTFD
+2743 DGLPDGVTFD
-2753 EATNTISGTPNE
+2753 ETTNTISGTPSE
-2765 VGSYGITVTTTDES
+2765 VGRYDITVTTTDES
-2779 GNVTETTFTIDV
+2779 GNATETTFAIDV
-2791 KDTTKPTVESVADQT
+2791 EDTTKPTVESVADQT

-2835 PDGVTFDEAT
+2835 PEGVTFDEAT
-2845 NTISGTPNEVGSYDI
+2845 NTISGTPSEVGSYT
-2860 KVTTTDESGN
+2860 VTITATDENGN
-2870 ETETTFT
+2870 SETTTFT

-2887 VESVADQ
+2887 VEDIVDQKQEVNTEIDPIKIEATDNSGQAVMNKVEGLPNGVTFDETTNTISGTPSEVGSYTVTVTATDENGNSETTTFTIDVEDTTKPTVEDIADQ

-2903 PITIESEDNSGQAI
+2903 PITIESEDNSGRAV

-2928 TFDEA
+2928 TFDET
-2933 TNTISGTPNEVGR
+2933 TNTISGTPSEVGS
-2946 YDITVTTTDESGN
+2946 YTVTVTTTDESGN
-2959 ETETTFTINVE
+2959 ATETMFTINVEDTTKPTVESVADQKQEVNTEIEPIKIEARDNSGQAVTNKVEGLPDGVTFDETTNTISGTPSEVGSYTVTVTTTDESGNATETTFTINVE

-2977 ESIANQTQEVNT
+2977 EDIADQTQEVNT

-3021 ATNTISGTPSE
+3021 ATNTISGTP
-3032 VGSYTVTVTT
+3032 
-3042 TDESGNETETTFTIN
+3042 
-3057 VEDTTK
+3057 
-3063 PTVESVADQT
+3063 
-3073 QEVNTEIEPIKIE
+3073 
-3086 ATDNSGQAVTNK
+3086 
-3098 VDGLPDGLTFDEA
+3098 
-3111 TNTISGTPN
+3111 
-3120 EVGSY
+3120 
-3125 GITVTTTDESG
+3125 
-3136 NETETTFTIDVKDT
+3136 
-3150 TKPTVESVADQTQEV
+3150 
-3165 NTEIE
+3165 
-3170 PIKIEA
+3170 
-3176 KDNSGQAVTNKVEGL
+3176 
-3191 PDGVTFDEATNTIS
+3191 
-3205 GTPSEV
+3205 
-3211 GSYTVTVTTTDE
+3211 
-3223 SGNSETTTFTI
+3223 
-3234 EVKDTTKPTV
+3234 
-3244 EDIAD
+3244 
-3249 QTQEVNTEIEPIKI
+3249 
-3263 EAKDNSGQAVTNK
+3263 
-3276 VDGLPAGVT
+3276 
-3285 FDEATNTIS
+3285 
-3294 GTPTEVGKYLITIT
+3294 TEVGKYLITIT

-3316 ATTTLTINIIDTTAP
+3316 ATTTLTIN
-3331 EQPTINKVTEN
+3331 
-3342 STEVSGRGEPGTI
+3342 
-3355 VEVTFPDGN
+3355 
-3364 KVEGKVD
+3364 
-3371 SDGNYHIQVPSE
+3371 
-3383 TTLKGGQPLQVI
+3383 
-3395 AIDKA
+3395 
-3400 GNKSEST
+3400 
-3407 TTTVID
+3407 VID

-3428 STEVSGRGEPGTIV
+3428 STEVSGRGESGTIV
-3442 EVTFPDGNKVEGKV
+3442 EV
-3456 DSDGNYHIQVPSET
+3456 
-3470 TLKGGQPLQ
+3470 
-3479 VIAIDKAGNK
+3479 
-3489 SESTTTTVIDTTA
+3489 
-3502 PEQPTINKVTE
+3502 
-3513 NSTEVSG
+3513 
-3520 RGEPGTIVEVTFPD
+3520 
-3534 GNKVEG
+3534 
-3540 KVDSDGNYHIQIPSD
+3540 
-3555 EKFKVGQQ
+3555 
-3563 LIVKVVDEEGNV
+3563 
-3575 SEPSI
+3575 
-3580 ATVHEEDKN
+3580 
-3589 SEKPGTVTDTVTKNN
+3589 
-3604 SKSLKHKASEQ
+3604 
-3615 QSYHNKSEK
+3615 
-3624 IMSVNKPTKIVEKDM
+3624 
-3639 STYDYSRYSKDI
+3639 
-3651 SNKNNKSATF
+3651 
-3661 EQQNVSD
+3661 
-3668 INNNQYSRNK
+3668 
-3678 VNQPVK
+3678 
-3684 KSRTNEINKD
+3684 
-3694 LPQTGE
+3694 
-3700 ENLNKSTLFGTLVA
+3700 
-3714 SLGALLLFFKRRK
+3714 
-3727 KDEDGK
+3727 
-3733 E
+3733 

>member
-140 DDNATTNHTENTS
+140 DDNATTNHTESTS

-613 ESVASKVSARET
+613 ESIASKVSARET

-806 DVGSYT
+806 DVGLYT

-874 EGLPDGV
+874 DGLPDGV

-886 TNTISGTPNEVGSYT
+886 TNTISGTPNEVGSY
-901 VTVTTTD
+901 
-908 ESGNSETTTF
+908 G
-918 TIDVEDTTKPTVED
+918 
-932 IADQT
+932 
-937 QEVNTEITPITI
+937 IT
-949 ESEDNSGRA
+949 
-958 VMNKVEGLPD
+958 
-968 GVTFDETTNTI
+968 
-979 SGTPNEVGSYD
+979 
-990 IKVTTTDESGNSETT
+990 
-1005 TFTINV
+1005 
-1011 EDTTKPTV
+1011 
-1019 EDIADQTQE
+1019 
-1028 VNTEITPITIE
+1028 
-1039 SEDNSGQAV
+1039 
-1048 TNKVDGL
+1048 
-1055 PNGVTFDEAT
+1055 
-1065 NTISGTPNEVGS
+1065 
-1077 YDIKVT
+1077 VT

-1097 IDVED
+1097 IDVKD

-1115 QEVNTEITPITIESE
+1115 QEVNTEIEPIKIEAR
-1130 DNSDQAV
+1130 DNSGQAV

-1184 FTINVEDTTKP
+1184 FTIDVKDTTKP
-1195 TVESVADQTQEVN
+1195 TVEDIVDQTQEVN

-1218 EDNSGQAVT
+1218 EDNSG
-1227 NKVEGLPD
+1227 
-1235 GVTFDEATNT
+1235 
-1245 ISGTPSEVGRY
+1245 
-1256 DVTVTT
+1256 
-1262 TDESGNS
+1262 
-1269 ETTTFSINVEDTTK
+1269 
-1283 PTVESVA
+1283 
-1290 DQTQEVNTEITPI
+1290 
-1303 TIESEDNSDQA
+1303 QA

-1354 SGNSETTTFTIN
+1354 SGNSETTTFTID

-1373 TVESVADQTQEVN
+1373 TVESVADQKQEVNTEIEPIKIEATDNSGQGVTNKVDGLPAGVTFDEATNTISGTPSEVGSYDIKVTTTDESGNSETTTFTIDVEDTTKPTVEDIADQTQEVNTEITPIKIEATDNSGQTVTNKVDGLPDGVTFDEATNTISGTPSEVGSYDIKVTTTDESGNATETTFTIDVEDTSKPTVESVADQTQEVNTEIEPIKIEARDNSGQAVTNKVDGLPNGVTFDEATNTISGTPSEVGSYTVTVTTIDESGNATETTFTINVEDTTKPTVEDIADQTQEVN

-1411 PDGVTFDEATN
+1411 PDGVTFDETTNTISGTPNEVGSYTVTVTTTDESGNATETTFTIDVEDTTKPTVESIADQTQEINTEIEPIKIEATDNSGQAVTNKVDGLPAGVTFDETTN
-1422 TISGTPSEVGRYDVT
+1422 TISGTPSKVGSYDIT

-1448 TTTFSINVEDT
+1448 TTTFTINVEDTTKPTVESVADQTQEVNTEIEPIKIEAKDNSGQAVTNKVDGLPAGVTYDEVTNTISGTPSEVGSYTVTVTTTDESGNATETTFTIDVKDT
-1459 TKPTVEDIADQTQEV
+1459 TKPTVEDIADQKQEV

-1495 KVEGLPAGV
+1495 KVEGLPDGV
-1504 TFDEA
+1504 TFDET

-1516 PNEVGSYTVTV
+1516 PSETGSYTVTV

-1542 IDVKD
+1542 IDVED

-1553 ESVANQTQE
+1553 ESVADQTQE
-1562 VNTEIEPIKIE
+1562 VNTEITPIKIE
-1573 ARDNSGQAVTNK
+1573 ARDNSGQTVTNK

-1620 ESGNATETT
+1620 ESGNETETT

-1638 KPTVESVADQKQEV
+1638 KPTVKDIADQTQEV

-1717 TFTIDVEDTTK
+1717 TFTIDVEDTSKPTVESVANQTQEVNTEITPIKIEATDNSGQTVTNKVEGLPDGVTFDEATNTISGTPNEVGSYDIKVTTTDESGNATETTFTINVEDTTK

-1742 TEITPIKIEATDN
+1742 TEITPITIESEDN
-1755 SGQGVTNKVEGLP
+1755 SGQVVTNKVEGLP
-1768 DGVTFDEAMNT
+1768 D
-1779 ISGTPSEVSS
+1779 
-1789 YDITVTTT
+1789 
-1797 DESGNS
+1797 
-1803 ETTTF
+1803 
-1808 TIDVKDTT
+1808 
-1816 KPTVESVADQKQEVN
+1816 
-1831 TEIEPIKIE
+1831 
-1840 ATDNSGQA
+1840 
-1848 VTNKVDGLPAGVTF
+1848 GVTF

-1875 VGSYTVTVTTTDESG
+1875 VGRYDITVTTTDESG

-1917 EVNTEITPIT
+1917 EVNTEI
-1927 IESEDNSGQAVTNK
+1927 E
-1941 VEGLPDGVTFDEATN
+1941 
-1956 TISGTPSEVGS
+1956 
-1967 YDITVTTTDESGN
+1967 
-1980 SETTTFTIDVEDTT
+1980 
-1994 KPTVES
+1994 
-2000 VVDQTQEVNTEITPI
+2000 PI
-2015 KIEATDNSGQTVMNK
+2015 K
-2030 VEGLPD
+2030 
-2036 GVTFDEATNTISGTP
+2036 
-2051 SEVGSYTVTV
+2051 
-2061 TTTDE
+2061 
-2066 SGNATEITFTINVED
+2066 
-2081 TTKPTVEDIA
+2081 
-2091 DQTQEVN
+2091 
-2098 TEITP
+2098 
-2103 IKIEATD
+2103 
-2110 NSGQGVTNKVDGLPD
+2110 
-2125 GVTFDEATNTISGTP
+2125 
-2140 NEVGSYTVTVTT
+2140 
-2152 TDESGNATETTFTIN
+2152 
-2167 VEDTTKPTVESVVDQ
+2167 
-2182 TQEVNTEITPIN
+2182 

-2205 TNKVEGLPNGVT
+2205 TNKV
-2217 FDETTNTISGTPNEV
+2217 
-2232 GSYGI
+2232 
-2237 TVTTT
+2237 
-2242 DESGNVTETTFTIDV
+2242 
-2257 EDTTK
+2257 
-2262 PTVESVADQTQEVN
+2262 
-2276 TEITPIT
+2276 
-2283 IESEDNSGQAVTNKV
+2283 
-2298 EGLPDGV
+2298 
-2305 TFDETTNTIS
+2305 
-2315 GTPNEVGSYGITVTT
+2315 
-2330 TDESG
+2330 
-2335 NATEITFTINV
+2335 
-2346 EDTTKPTVE
+2346 
-2355 DIADQTQEVNTEIT
+2355 
-2369 PIKIEATDNSGQGV
+2369 
-2383 TNKVDGLPD
+2383 DGLPD
-2392 GVTFDEATNTISGTP
+2392 GV
-2407 NEVGSYTVT
+2407 
-2416 VTTTDESGNATETTF
+2416 
-2431 TINVEDTTKPTVES
+2431 
-2445 VVDQTQEVNTEITP
+2445 
-2459 INIEATD
+2459 
-2466 NSGQAVTNKVEGLP
+2466 
-2480 NGVTFDETTN
+2480 
-2490 TISGTPNEVGSYG
+2490 
-2503 ITVTTTDE
+2503 
-2511 SGNVTETT
+2511 
-2519 FTIDVEDITKP
+2519 
-2530 TVESVADQTQEINT
+2530 
-2544 EIEPIKIEATDNSG
+2544 
-2558 QVVTNKVDGLPDGVT
+2558 
-2573 FDEATNTIS
+2573 
-2582 GTPNEVGS
+2582 
-2590 YGITVTTTD
+2590 
-2599 ESGNVTET
+2599 
-2607 TFTIDVKDTTKPTV
+2607 
-2621 ESIANQTQEVNTEIT
+2621 
-2636 PITIESEDNS
+2636 
-2646 GQAVTNKVEGLPDG
+2646 
-2660 VTFDEATNTIS
+2660 
-2671 GTPSEVGSY
+2671 
-2680 TVTVTT
+2680 
-2686 TDESGNATETTFT
+2686 
-2699 INVEDTTKPTVE
+2699 
-2711 SVADQTQ
+2711 
-2718 EVNTEIEPIK
+2718 
-2728 IEATDNSGQMVTNKV
+2728 
-2743 DGLPDGLTFD
+2743 TFD

-2819 AKDNSGQ
+2819 ARDNSGQ

-2845 NTISGTPNEVGSYDI
+2845 NTISGTPSEVGSYTVT
-2860 KVTTTDESGN
+2860 VTTTDESGN
-2870 ETETTFT
+2870 SETTTFTIDVEDTTKPTVEDIADQTQEVNTEIEPIKIEARDNSGQAVTNKVEGLPDGVTFDEATNTISGTPSEVGSYTVTVTTTDESGNSETTTFT

-2894 TQEVNTEIT
+2894 TQEVNTEIE
-2903 PITIESEDNSGQAI
+2903 PIKIEARDNSGQAV
-2917 TNKVEGLPDGV
+2917 TNKVDGLPNGV

-2933 TNTISGTPNEVGR
+2933 TNTISGTPSEVGSYTVTVTTIDESGNATETTFTINVEDTTKPTVEDIADQTQEVNTEITPITIESEDNSGQAVTNKVDGLPAGVTFDEATNTINGTPSEVGS
-2946 YDITVTTTDESGN
+2946 YDVTVTTTDESGN
-2959 ETETTFTINVE
+2959 SETTIFTIDVKDTTKPTVESVADQTQEVNTEIESIKIEARDNSGQAVTNKVDGLPAGVTFDEATNTISGTPSEVGSYTVTVTTTDESGNSETTTFTIDVEDTTKPTVEDIADQTQEVNTEIDPIKIEATDNSGQAITNKVDGLPDGVTFDEVTNTISGTPSKVGSYTVTVTTTDESGNSETTTFTIDVEDTSKPTVESVADQTQEVNTEIEPIKIEATDNSGQAVTNKVDGLPDGVTFDKTTNTISGTPSEVGSYDVTVTTTDESGNATETTFTINVE

-3042 TDESGNETETTFTIN
+3042 TDESGNSETTTFTIE
-3057 VEDTTK
+3057 VKDTTK

-3098 VDGLPDGLTFDEA
+3098 VDGLPDGVTFDEA

-3136 NETETTFTIDVKDT
+3136 NVTETTFTIDVKDT

-3400 GNKSEST
+3400 GNKSETT

-3456 DSDGNYHIQVPSET
+3456 DSDGNY
-3470 TLKGGQPLQ
+3470 
-3479 VIAIDKAGNK
+3479 
-3489 SESTTTTVIDTTA
+3489 
-3502 PEQPTINKVTE
+3502 
-3513 NSTEVSG
+3513 
-3520 RGEPGTIVEVTFPD
+3520 
-3534 GNKVEG
+3534 
-3540 KVDSDGNYHIQIPSD
+3540 YIQIPSD

>member
-140 DDNATTNHTENTS
+140 DDNATTNHTESTS

-613 ESVASKVSARET
+613 ESIASKVSARET

-806 DVGSYT
+806 DVGLYT

-860 EATDNSGQAVTNKV
+860 EAKDNSGQAVTNKV
-874 EGLPDGV
+874 DGLPAGV
-881 TFDEA
+881 TYDEV
-886 TNTISGTPNEVGSYT
+886 TNTISGTPSEVGSYT

-918 TIDVEDTTKPTVED
+918 TIEVKDTTKPTVESVADQTQEVNTEITPIKIEARDNSGQAVTNKVDGLPNGVTFDEATNTISGTPSEVGSYTVTVTTIDESGNATETTFTINVEDTTKPTVED

-949 ESEDNSGRA
+949 ESEDNSGQVVTNKVEGLPDGVTFDEATNTISGTPSEVGRYDITVTTTDESGNATETTFTIDVEDTTKPTVESVADQTQEVNTEIEPIKIEATDNSGQAVTNKVDGLPAGVTFDETTNTISGTPSEVGSYDITVTTTDESGNSETTTFTIDVKDTTKPTVESVADQTQEVNTEIEPIKIESEDNSGRA

-968 GVTFDETTNTI
+968 GVTFDEATNTI
-979 SGTPNEVGSYD
+979 SGTPSEVGSYD
-990 IKVTTTDESGNSETT
+990 IKVTTTDESGNVTETT
-1005 TFTINV
+1005 FTIDVEDTTKPTVEDIADQTQEVNTEITPIKIEARDNSGQAVTNKVDGLPAGVTFDEATNTISGTPSEVGSYDVTVTTTDESGNATEITFTINV

-1048 TNKVDGL
+1048 TNKV
-1055 PNGVTFDEAT
+1055 
-1065 NTISGTPNEVGS
+1065 
-1077 YDIKVT
+1077 
-1083 TTDESGNVTETTFT
+1083 
-1097 IDVED
+1097 
-1102 TTKPTVESVADQT
+1102 
-1115 QEVNTEITPITIESE
+1115 
-1130 DNSDQAV
+1130 
-1137 TNKVEGLPDG
+1137 EGLPDG

-1154 NTISGTPS
+1154 NTISGTPN
-1162 EVGSYTVTVTTTDE
+1162 EVGSYTVTVTTTDESGNATETTFTIDVEDTTKPTVESIADQTQEINTEIEPIKIEATDNSGQAVTNKVDGLPAGVTFDETTNTISGTPSKVGSYDITVTTTDE

-1208 TEITPITIES
+1208 TEIEPIKIEAK
-1218 EDNSGQAVT
+1218 DNSGQAVT
-1227 NKVEGLPD
+1227 NKVDGLPA
-1235 GVTFDEATNT
+1235 GVTYDE
-1245 ISGTPSEVGRY
+1245 V
-1256 DVTVTT
+1256 
-1262 TDESGNS
+1262 
-1269 ETTTFSINVEDTTK
+1269 
-1283 PTVESVA
+1283 
-1290 DQTQEVNTEITPI
+1290 
-1303 TIESEDNSDQA
+1303 
-1314 VTNKVEGLPDGVT
+1314 
-1327 FDETTNTISGTPSEV
+1327 TNTISGTPSEV

-1354 SGNSETTTFTIN
+1354 SGNATETTFTI
-1366 VEDTTKP
+1366 
-1373 TVESVADQTQEVN
+1373 
-1386 TEITPITIESEDNS
+1386 
-1400 GQAVTNKVEGL
+1400 
-1411 PDGVTFDEATN
+1411 
-1422 TISGTPSEVGRYDVT
+1422 DVK
-1437 VTTTDESGNSE
+1437 
-1448 TTTFSINVEDT
+1448 DT
-1459 TKPTVEDIADQTQEV
+1459 TKPTVEDIADQKQEV

-1495 KVEGLPAGV
+1495 KVEGLPDGV
-1504 TFDEA
+1504 TFDET

-1516 PNEVGSYTVTV
+1516 PSETGSYTVTV

-1542 IDVKD
+1542 IDVED

-1553 ESVANQTQE
+1553 ESVADQTQE
-1562 VNTEIEPIKIE
+1562 VNTEITPIKIE
-1573 ARDNSGQAVTNK
+1573 ARDNSGQTVTNK

-1620 ESGNATETT
+1620 ESGNETETT

-1638 KPTVESVADQKQEV
+1638 KPTVK
-1652 NTEIEPIKIEAT
+1652 
-1664 DNSGQAVTNKV
+1664 
-1675 DGLPAGVT
+1675 
-1683 FDEATNTISG
+1683 
-1693 TPSEVGSYTVTVT
+1693 
-1706 TTDESGNATET
+1706 
-1717 TFTIDVEDTTK
+1717 
-1728 PTVEDIA
+1728 DIA
-1735 DQTQEVN
+1735 DQT
-1742 TEITPIKIEATDN
+1742 
-1755 SGQGVTNKVEGLP
+1755 
-1768 DGVTFDEAMNT
+1768 
-1779 ISGTPSEVSS
+1779 
-1789 YDITVTTT
+1789 
-1797 DESGNS
+1797 
-1803 ETTTF
+1803 
-1808 TIDVKDTT
+1808 
-1816 KPTVESVADQKQEVN
+1816 QEVN

-1941 VEGLPDGVTFDEATN
+1941 VDGLPDGVTFDEAAN

-1967 YDITVTTTDESGN
+1967 YDIKVTTTDESGN
-1980 SETTTFTIDVEDTT
+1980 ATETTFTIDVEDTS

-2000 VVDQTQEVNTEITPI
+2000 VANQTQEVNTEITPI
-2015 KIEATDNSGQTVMNK
+2015 KIEATDNSGQTVTNK

-2036 GVTFDEATNTISGTP
+2036 GVTFDETTNTISGTP

-2066 SGNATEITFTINVED
+2066 SGNSETTTFTIDVKD
-2081 TTKPTVEDIA
+2081 TTKPTVEDI
-2091 DQTQEVN
+2091 V
-2098 TEITP
+2098 
-2103 IKIEATD
+2103 
-2110 NSGQGVTNKVDGLPD
+2110 
-2125 GVTFDEATNTISGTP
+2125 
-2140 NEVGSYTVTVTT
+2140 
-2152 TDESGNATETTFTIN
+2152 
-2167 VEDTTKPTVESVVDQ
+2167 
-2182 TQEVNTEITPIN
+2182 
-2194 IEATDNSGQAV
+2194 
-2205 TNKVEGLPNGVT
+2205 
-2217 FDETTNTISGTPNEV
+2217 
-2232 GSYGI
+2232 
-2237 TVTTT
+2237 
-2242 DESGNVTETTFTIDV
+2242 
-2257 EDTTK
+2257 
-2262 PTVESVADQTQEVN
+2262 DQTQEVN

-2315 GTPNEVGSYGITVTT
+2315 GTPSEVGSYTVTVTT

-2335 NATEITFTINV
+2335 NSETTTFTIDV

-2355 DIADQTQEVNTEIT
+2355 SVADQKQEVNTEIE

-2383 TNKVDGLPD
+2383 TNKVDGLP
-2392 GVTFDEATNTISGTP
+2392 A
-2407 NEVGSYTVT
+2407 
-2416 VTTTDESGNATETTF
+2416 
-2431 TINVEDTTKPTVES
+2431 
-2445 VVDQTQEVNTEITP
+2445 
-2459 INIEATD
+2459 
-2466 NSGQAVTNKVEGLP
+2466 
-2480 NGVTFDETTN
+2480 
-2490 TISGTPNEVGSYG
+2490 
-2503 ITVTTTDE
+2503 
-2511 SGNVTETT
+2511 
-2519 FTIDVEDITKP
+2519 
-2530 TVESVADQTQEINT
+2530 
-2544 EIEPIKIEATDNSG
+2544 
-2558 QVVTNKVDGLPDGVT
+2558 
-2573 FDEATNTIS
+2573 
-2582 GTPNEVGS
+2582 
-2590 YGITVTTTD
+2590 
-2599 ESGNVTET
+2599 
-2607 TFTIDVKDTTKPTV
+2607 
-2621 ESIANQTQEVNTEIT
+2621 
-2636 PITIESEDNS
+2636 
-2646 GQAVTNKVEGLPDG
+2646 G

-2686 TDESGNATETTFT
+2686 TDESGNSETTTFT
-2699 INVEDTTKPTVE
+2699 IDVEDTTKPTVE

-2728 IEATDNSGQMVTNKV
+2728 IEARDNSGQAVTNKV
-2743 DGLPDGLTFD
+2743 DGLPNGVTFD
-2753 EATNTISGTPNE
+2753 EATNTISGTPSE
-2765 VGSYGITVTTTDES
+2765 VGSYTVTVTTIDESGNATETTFTINVEDTTKPTVEDIADQTQEVNTEITPITIESEDNSGQAVTNKVDGLPAGVTFDEATNTINGTPSEVGSYTVTVTTTDES
-2779 GNVTETTFTIDV
+2779 GNSETTIFTIDV

-2819 AKDNSGQ
+2819 ARDNSGQ
-2826 AVTNKVEGL
+2826 AVTNKVDGL
-2835 PDGVTFDEAT
+2835 PAGVTFDEAT
-2845 NTISGTPNEVGSYDI
+2845 NTISGTPSEVGSYTVT
-2860 KVTTTDESGN
+2860 VTTTDESGN
-2870 ETETTFT
+2870 SETTTFT
-2877 IDVEDTTKPT
+2877 IDVEDTTKPTVEDIADQTQEVNTEIDPIKIEATDNSGQAITNKVDGLPDGVTFDEVTNTISGTPSKVGSYTVTVTTTDESGNSETTTFTIDVEDTSKPT

-2894 TQEVNTEIT
+2894 TQEVNTEIE
-2903 PITIESEDNSGQAI
+2903 PIKIEATDNSGQAV
-2917 TNKVEGLPDGV
+2917 TNKVDGLPDGV
-2928 TFDEA
+2928 TFDET
-2933 TNTISGTPNEVGR
+2933 TNTISGTPSEVGS
-2946 YDITVTTTDESGN
+2946 YDVTVTTTDESGN
-2959 ETETTFTINVE
+2959 ATETTFTINVE

-3042 TDESGNETETTFTIN
+3042 TDESGNSETTTFTIE
-3057 VEDTTK
+3057 VKDTTK

-3098 VDGLPDGLTFDEA
+3098 VDGLPDGVTFDEA

-3136 NETETTFTIDVKDT
+3136 NVTETTFTIDVKDT

-3400 GNKSEST
+3400 GNKSET
-3407 TTTVID
+3407 
-3413 TTAPEQPTINKVTEN
+3413 
-3428 STEVSGRGEPGTIV
+3428 
-3442 EVTFPDGNKVEGKV
+3442 
-3456 DSDGNYHIQVPSET
+3456 
-3470 TLKGGQPLQ
+3470 
-3479 VIAIDKAGNK
+3479 
-3489 SESTTTTVIDTTA
+3489 TTTTVIDTTA

>member
-45 ETDNTFSQ
+45 ETDNIVSQ
-53 NEDNKTND
+53 NGDNKTND
-61 SKSSDE
+61 SESSDK

-74 DQISNTSADTTLE
+74 DKTSSTSTDTNLE
-87 SEFEQNNNP
+87 SEFDQNNNP

-107 EDTLSQRT
+107 EDTLNQRT
-115 STETET
+115 STETEK

-126 SADNQTTNETTNKN
+126 SADTQTTNETTNKN
-140 DDNATTNHTENTS
+140 DDNSTTNHTESIS

-161 DLNTTQHDN
+161 DSKTTQHDN

-183 TSKESSNKDEATSS
+183 TSKESSNKDEATSP

-203 NIEKTS
+203 SIEKTN
-209 LSNDTN
+209 LSNDAN

-225 DSNNMTNSTPND
+225 DSDNMTNSTPND
-237 IENELDTTQ
+237 TENELDTTQ

-273 LRNDNS
+273 LRNDNP

-294 YTKPNNSEYS
+294 YKKPNNSEYS

-320 SNLRH
+320 SDLRH

-348 LQSNFV
+348 LQSDFV

-369 TQIESITLSG
+369 TQIESITLND

-399 VNSGEIGSVTN
+399 VRSGLIGSVTN
-410 HEILIT
+410 HDIVIT

-428 SNNRPVYLTHTW
+428 SNNKPVYLTHTW

-467 TTQKSGFTAGRVINK
+467 TIQKSDFTAGRMTNK

-489 KSIKSVHTFKPN
+489 NSIKSVHTFKPN

-507 DYRAVLYVKEQVNKE
+507 DYRAVLYIKEQVNKE

-538 PDGKPIS
+538 PDGNPIS

-576 DQLSNART
+576 GQLSNART
-584 SLDKNVFFGTL
+584 SLDRNVFFGTL

-640 GAPNKRLF
+640 GAPNKRLL

-662 APVAPKA
+662 PPVAPKA
-669 NNITTEDTS
+669 NSITTEDTS

-691 TFSDGRTLNGKVD
+691 TFNDGRTLNGKVD
-704 TNGNFSITIPS
+704 SNGNFSIAIPS

-761 VNTAFNPF
+761 VNT
-769 IIEATDNSG
+769 
-778 DKVMH
+778 
-783 DVRGLPAGVTFNN
+783 
-796 SSNMISGTPT
+796 
-806 DVGSYT
+806 
-812 VTVISRDVK
+812 
-821 GNETE
+821 
-826 TSFKINVVDTT
+826 
-837 KPTVESVADQTQEV
+837 
-851 NTEIEPIKI
+851 EIEPIKI

-874 EGLPDGV
+874 EGLPAG
-881 TFDEA
+881 
-886 TNTISGTPNEVGSYT
+886 
-901 VTVTTTD
+901 
-908 ESGNSETTTF
+908 
-918 TIDVEDTTKPTVED
+918 
-932 IADQT
+932 
-937 QEVNTEITPITI
+937 
-949 ESEDNSGRA
+949 
-958 VMNKVEGLPD
+958 M
-968 GVTFDETTNTI
+968 
-979 SGTPNEVGSYD
+979 
-990 IKVTTTDESGNSETT
+990 
-1005 TFTINV
+1005 
-1011 EDTTKPTV
+1011 
-1019 EDIADQTQE
+1019 
-1028 VNTEITPITIE
+1028 
-1039 SEDNSGQAV
+1039 
-1048 TNKVDGL
+1048 
-1055 PNGVTFDEAT
+1055 
-1065 NTISGTPNEVGS
+1065 
-1077 YDIKVT
+1077 
-1083 TTDESGNVTETTFT
+1083 
-1097 IDVED
+1097 
-1102 TTKPTVESVADQT
+1102 
-1115 QEVNTEITPITIESE
+1115 
-1130 DNSDQAV
+1130 
-1137 TNKVEGLPDG
+1137 
-1147 VTFDETT
+1147 
-1154 NTISGTPS
+1154 
-1162 EVGSYTVTVTTTDE
+1162 
-1176 SGNSETTT
+1176 
-1184 FTINVEDTTKP
+1184 
-1195 TVESVADQTQEVN
+1195 
-1208 TEITPITIES
+1208 
-1218 EDNSGQAVT
+1218 
-1227 NKVEGLPD
+1227 
-1235 GVTFDEATNT
+1235 TFDEATNT
-1245 ISGTPSEVGRY
+1245 ISGTPSEVGSY
-1256 DVTVTT
+1256 DITVTT
-1262 TDESGNS
+1262 TDESGN
-1269 ETTTFSINVEDTTK
+1269 
-1283 PTVESVA
+1283 A
-1290 DQTQEVNTEITPI
+1290 TE
-1303 TIESEDNSDQA
+1303 
-1314 VTNKVEGLPDGVT
+1314 
-1327 FDETTNTISGTPSEV
+1327 
-1342 GSYTVTVTTTDE
+1342 
-1354 SGNSETTTFTIN
+1354 TTFT
-1366 VEDTTKP
+1366 
-1373 TVESVADQTQEVN
+1373 
-1386 TEITPITIESEDNS
+1386 
-1400 GQAVTNKVEGL
+1400 
-1411 PDGVTFDEATN
+1411 
-1422 TISGTPSEVGRYDVT
+1422 
-1437 VTTTDESGNSE
+1437 
-1448 TTTFSINVEDT
+1448 INVEDT

-1480 IKIEATDNSGQAVTN
+1480 IKIEATDNGGQAVTN
-1495 KVEGLPAGV
+1495 KVDGLPDGV

-1516 PNEVGSYTVTV
+1516 PSEVDSYDIIV
-1527 TTTDESGNSETTTFT
+1527 TTTDENGNSETTTFT
-1542 IDVKD
+1542 IDVED

-1553 ESVANQTQE
+1553 ESVVDQTQE
-1562 VNTEIEPIKIE
+1562 VNTEITPIKIE
-1573 ARDNSGQAVTNK
+1573 ATDNSGQAVANK

-1603 GTPSEVGSYDIK
+1603 GTPSEVGSYDII

-1620 ESGNATETT
+1620 ESGNVTETI

-1638 KPTVESVADQKQEV
+1638 KPTVESIAGQTQEV

-1675 DGLPAGVT
+1675 DGLP
-1683 FDEATNTISG
+1683 N
-1693 TPSEVGSYTVTVT
+1693 
-1706 TTDESGNATET
+1706 
-1717 TFTIDVEDTTK
+1717 
-1728 PTVEDIA
+1728 
-1735 DQTQEVN
+1735 
-1742 TEITPIKIEATDN
+1742 
-1755 SGQGVTNKVEGLP
+1755 
-1768 DGVTFDEAMNT
+1768 
-1779 ISGTPSEVSS
+1779 
-1789 YDITVTTT
+1789 
-1797 DESGNS
+1797 
-1803 ETTTF
+1803 
-1808 TIDVKDTT
+1808 
-1816 KPTVESVADQKQEVN
+1816 
-1831 TEIEPIKIE
+1831 
-1840 ATDNSGQA
+1840 
-1848 VTNKVDGLPAGVTF
+1848 GVTF

-1941 VEGLPDGVTFDEATN
+1941 VEGLPAGMTFDETTNTISGTPSEVGSYTVTVTTTDESGNETETTFTIDVEDTTKPTVESIANQTQEVNTEITPIKIEATDNSGQAVTNKVDGLPNGVTFDETTNTISGTPSEVGSYDIKVTTTDESGNATETTFTINVEDTTKPTVESVADQTQEINTEIKPIKIEARDNSGQAVTNKVDGLPDGVTFDEATN

-1980 SETTTFTIDVEDTT
+1980 ATETTFTIDVEDTT

-2000 VVDQTQEVNTEITPI
+2000 IADQTQEVNTEITPI
-2015 KIEATDNSGQTVMNK
+2015 TIESEDNSGQAVTNK
-2030 VEGLPD
+2030 VEGLPN

-2051 SEVGSYTVTV
+2051 SEVGSYDITVTTTDKNGNSETTTFTIDVQDTTKPTVESVADQTQEVNTEITPITIESEDNSGQTVTNKVDGLPDDVTFDEATNTISGTPSKVGSYDITV

-2066 SGNATEITFTINVED
+2066 SGNATETTFTIDVED

-2110 NSGQGVTNKVDGLPD
+2110 NSGQAVTNKVDGLPNGVTFDETTNTISGTPSEVGSYDITVTTTDESGNATETTFTIDVEDTTKPTVEDIADQTQEINTEIEPIKIEARDNSGQAVTNKVDGLPD

-2140 NEVGSYTVTVTT
+2140 SEVGSYDITVTT
-2152 TDESGNATETTFTIN
+2152 TDESGNATETTFTID
-2167 VEDTTKPTVESVVDQ
+2167 VEDTTKPTVEDITDQ
-2182 TQEVNTEITPIN
+2182 TQEVNTEITPIK
-2194 IEATDNSGQAV
+2194 IEARDNSGQTV
-2205 TNKVEGLPNGVT
+2205 TNKV
-2217 FDETTNTISGTPNEV
+2217 D
-2232 GSYGI
+2232 
-2237 TVTTT
+2237 
-2242 DESGNVTETTFTIDV
+2242 
-2257 EDTTK
+2257 
-2262 PTVESVADQTQEVN
+2262 
-2276 TEITPIT
+2276 
-2283 IESEDNSGQAVTNKV
+2283 
-2298 EGLPDGV
+2298 GLPDGV
-2305 TFDETTNTIS
+2305 TFDEATNTIS
-2315 GTPNEVGSYGITVTT
+2315 GTPSEVGSYTVTVTT
-2330 TDESG
+2330 TDESS
-2335 NATEITFTINV
+2335 NATETTFTIDV

-2369 PIKIEATDNSGQGV
+2369 PIKIEATDNSGQAV

-2407 NEVGSYTVT
+2407 SEVGSYDIT
-2416 VTTTDESGNATETTF
+2416 VTTTDENGNSETTTF
-2431 TINVEDTTKPTVES
+2431 TIDVEDTTKPTVE
-2445 VVDQTQEVNTEITP
+2445 
-2459 INIEATD
+2459 
-2466 NSGQAVTNKVEGLP
+2466 
-2480 NGVTFDETTN
+2480 
-2490 TISGTPNEVGSYG
+2490 
-2503 ITVTTTDE
+2503 
-2511 SGNVTETT
+2511 
-2519 FTIDVEDITKP
+2519 DIT
-2530 TVESVADQTQEINT
+2530 DQTQEINT
-2544 EIEPIKIEATDNSG
+2544 EIEPIKIEAR
-2558 QVVTNKVDGLPDGVT
+2558 
-2573 FDEATNTIS
+2573 
-2582 GTPNEVGS
+2582 
-2590 YGITVTTTD
+2590 
-2599 ESGNVTET
+2599 
-2607 TFTIDVKDTTKPTV
+2607 
-2621 ESIANQTQEVNTEIT
+2621 
-2636 PITIESEDNS
+2636 DNS

-2680 TVTVTT
+2680 
-2686 TDESGNATETTFT
+2686 D
-2699 INVEDTTKPTVE
+2699 
-2711 SVADQTQ
+2711 
-2718 EVNTEIEPIK
+2718 
-2728 IEATDNSGQMVTNKV
+2728 
-2743 DGLPDGLTFD
+2743 
-2753 EATNTISGTPNE
+2753 
-2765 VGSYGITVTTTDES
+2765 ITVTTTDEN
-2779 GNVTETTFTIDV
+2779 GNSET
-2791 KDTTKPTVESVADQT
+2791 
-2806 QEVNTE
+2806 
-2812 IEPIKIE
+2812 
-2819 AKDNSGQ
+2819 
-2826 AVTNKVEGL
+2826 
-2835 PDGVTFDEAT
+2835 
-2845 NTISGTPNEVGSYDI
+2845 
-2860 KVTTTDESGN
+2860 
-2870 ETETTFT
+2870 TTFT

-2894 TQEVNTEIT
+2894 TQEINTEIE
-2903 PITIESEDNSGQAI
+2903 PIKIEA
-2917 TNKVEGLPDGV
+2917 
-2928 TFDEA
+2928 
-2933 TNTISGTPNEVGR
+2933 R
-2946 YDITVTTTDESGN
+2946 
-2959 ETETTFTINVE
+2959 
-2970 DTTKPTV
+2970 
-2977 ESIANQTQEVNT
+2977 
-2989 EITPITIESEDNSGQ
+2989 DNSGQ

-3042 TDESGNETETTFTIN
+3042 TDESGNATETTFTID

-3063 PTVESVADQT
+3063 PTVEDIANQT

-3098 VDGLPDGLTFDEA
+3098 VDGLPDGVTFDEA
-3111 TNTISGTPN
+3111 TNTISGTPS

-3125 GITVTTTDESG
+3125 DITVTTTDKNG
-3136 NETETTFTIDVKDT
+3136 NSETTTFTIDVQDT

-3165 NTEIE
+3165 NTEITPITIE
-3170 PIKIEA
+3170 SEDNSGQTVTNKVDGLPDGVTFDEATNTISGTPSKVGSYDITVTTTDENGNATKTTFTIDVEDTTTPTVESVADQTLEVNTEINPIKIEA
-3176 KDNSGQAVTNKVEGL
+3176 TDNSGQAVTNKVEGLPAGITFDEATNTISGTPSEVGSYTVTVTTTDENGNATETTFTIDVEDTTKPTVEDITDQTQEINTEINPIKIETTDNSGQTVTNKVEGL

-3223 SGNSETTTFTI
+3223 NGNATETTFTI
-3234 EVKDTTKPTV
+3234 DVEDTTKPTV
-3244 EDIAD
+3244 EDITD
-3249 QTQEVNTEIEPIKI
+3249 QTQEINTEMTPIKI
-3263 EAKDNSGQAVTNK
+3263 EATDNSGQAVTNK
-3276 VDGLPAGVT
+3276 VEGLPDGVT

-3294 GTPTEVGKYLITIT
+3294 GTPSEVGKYLITIT

-3316 ATTTLTINIIDTTAP
+3316 ATTTLTINVIDTTTP

-3342 STEVSGRGEPGTI
+3342 STEVNGRGEPGTV

-3371 SDGNYHIQVPSE
+3371 SDGNYHIQIPSE

-3400 GNKSEST
+3400 GNKSEAT
-3407 TTTVID
+3407 TTNVID

-3428 STEVSGRGEPGTIV
+3428 STEVSGRGEPGTV
-3442 EVTFPDGNKVEGKV
+3442 
-3456 DSDGNYHIQVPSET
+3456 
-3470 TLKGGQPLQ
+3470 
-3479 VIAIDKAGNK
+3479 
-3489 SESTTTTVIDTTA
+3489 
-3502 PEQPTINKVTE
+3502 
-3513 NSTEVSG
+3513 
-3520 RGEPGTIVEVTFPD
+3520 VEVTFPD

-3555 EKFKVGQQ
+3555 ERFKVGQQ

-3580 ATVHEEDKN
+3580 TMVQKEDKN
-3589 SEKPGTVTDTVTKNN
+3589 SEKLSTVTGTVTKNN

-3624 IMSVNKPTKIVEKDM
+3624 IKNVNKPTKIVEKDM

-3684 KSRTNEINKD
+3684 KSRKNEINKD

-3700 ENLNKSTLFGTLVA
+3700 ENFNKSTLFGTLVA

-3727 KDEDGK
+3727 KDENDEK